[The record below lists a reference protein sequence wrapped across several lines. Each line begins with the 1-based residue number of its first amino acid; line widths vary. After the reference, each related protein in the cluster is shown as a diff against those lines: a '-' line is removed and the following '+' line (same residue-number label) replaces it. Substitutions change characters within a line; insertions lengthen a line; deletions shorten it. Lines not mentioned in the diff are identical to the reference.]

1 MPDIET
7 GDPISSG
14 DETRPLEAML
24 RDGGFRERKPT
35 FSSPILTEIDI
46 WVDLEDVWSLSAV
59 LKQAGLTPFRP
70 RRHAGHRFFIG
81 LTSSGWLKV
90 DAKLNGEE
98 PRGSVL
104 RDALW
109 LVMRQR
115 GLVVALLGADGAG
128 KSTAVACLENEMP
141 VDVVSRYLGGPRRS
155 GSGSGA
161 SISQGGSRP
170 SWRSFAG
177 FPKWVVRTVR
187 QIWSVEW
194 AARKG
199 SVVVCDRH
207 PLEAGRLGDE
217 PTLIKALKRLAV
229 RALTP
234 APDLIMLLHAPGEIL
249 YERKGEHSPEYLD
262 RITAAWTQLATKRKG
277 VLVEVDRPMDEVCLD
292 IQRQVWVRLLEKRR
306 S

>member
-1 MPDIET
+1 MSDIET
-7 GDPISSG
+7 GDPISAG
-14 DETRPLEAML
+14 DETHALEAML
-24 RDGGFRERKPT
+24 RDAGFRERKPT
-35 FSSPILTEIDI
+35 FSSPALTEIDI
-46 WVDLEDVWSLSAV
+46 WVDREAVPSLSAV
-59 LKQAGLTPFRP
+59 LKQAGLAPFRP
-70 RRHAGHRFFIG
+70 RRRSGHRFFIG

-90 DAKLNGEE
+90 DAKLNDPESSA
-98 PRGSVL
+98 SVL

-109 LVMRQR
+109 LVARQR

-128 KSTAVACLENEMP
+128 KSTAVACLEKEMP
-141 VDVVSRYLGGPRRS
+141 VDVVARYLGGPRRS
-155 GSGSGA
+155 GGGA
-161 SISQGGSRP
+161 SMVQSGRRP

-177 FPKWVVRTVR
+177 FPKWAARTLR
-187 QIWSVEW
+187 QVWSVEW

-217 PTLIKALKRLAV
+217 PALVKTLKRLAV

-249 YERKGEHSPEYLD
+249 FERKGEHSPEYLD
-262 RITAAWTQLATKRKG
+262 QITASWTQLVTKRRG
-277 VLVEVDRPMDEVCLD
+277 VLVDVDRPPDEICLD
-292 IQRQVWVRLLEKRR
+292 IQREVWVRLLEKRR

>member
-109 LVMRQR
+109 LVTRQR

-155 GSGSGA
+155 GTGSEA

-262 RITAAWTQLATKRKG
+262 RITAAWTQLVTKRRG

-292 IQRQVWVRLLEKRR
+292 IQRQVWVQLLEKRR

>member
-7 GDPISSG
+7 GDTSSAG
-14 DETRPLEAML
+14 DGTHALEATL
-24 RDGGFRERKPT
+24 RAAGFRERKPT
-35 FSSPILTEIDI
+35 FSSPALTEIDI
-46 WVDLEDVWSLSAV
+46 WVDREAVASLSAV

-81 LTSSGWLKV
+81 LTPSGWLKV
-90 DAKLNGEE
+90 DAKLNGPE
-98 PRGSVL
+98 PGGSVL

-109 LVMRQR
+109 LVTRQR

-128 KSTAVACLENEMP
+128 KSTAVACLEKEMP

-155 GSGSGA
+155 GGGSGSSVDNA
-161 SISQGGSRP
+161 GSRP

-177 FPKWVVRTVR
+177 FPKWTLRTVR
-187 QIWSVEW
+187 QVWSVEW

-217 PTLIKALKRLAV
+217 PALIKKLKRLAV
-229 RALTP
+229 RTLTP
-234 APDLIMLLHAPGEIL
+234 PPDLIMLLHAPGEIL
-249 YERKGEHSPEYLD
+249 FERKGEHSPEYLD
-262 RITAAWTQLATKRKG
+262 RITAAWTELVTKRGG
-277 VLVEVDRPMDEVCLD
+277 VLVDVDRPADEICLD
-292 IQRQVWVRLLEKRR
+292 IQREAWVRLLKKRR

>member
-1 MPDIET
+1 MSDIET
-7 GDPISSG
+7 GDPINAG
-14 DETRPLEAML
+14 DETPALEATL
-24 RDGGFRERKPT
+24 RDAGFQERKPT
-35 FSSPILTEIDI
+35 FSSPAITEIDI
-46 WVDLEDVWSLSAV
+46 WVDLEAVSSLSAV
-59 LKQAGLTPFRP
+59 LKQAGLAPFRP

-81 LTSSGWLKV
+81 LTPSGWLKV
-90 DAKLNGEE
+90 DAKLNGPE
-98 PRGSVL
+98 PGGSVL

-109 LVMRQR
+109 LVTRQR

-155 GSGSGA
+155 GGGSGA
-161 SISQGGSRP
+161 SMGQSGSRP
-170 SWRSFAG
+170 HWRSFAG
-177 FPKWVVRTVR
+177 FPKWTVRTVR
-187 QIWSVEW
+187 QVWSVEW

-217 PTLIKALKRLAV
+217 PALIKTLKRLAV

-234 APDLIMLLHAPGEIL
+234 SPDLIMLLHAPGEIL
-249 YERKGEHSPEYLD
+249 FERKGEHSPEYLD
-262 RITAAWTQLATKRKG
+262 RITSSWTQLVTKRRG
-277 VLVEVDRPMDEVCLD
+277 VLVDVDRPPDEICRD
-292 IQRQVWVRLLEKRR
+292 IQRQAWVRLLEKRR

>member
-46 WVDLEDVWSLSAV
+46 WVDLEDVWSLSTV
-59 LKQAGLTPFRP
+59 LEQAGLTPFRP

-109 LVMRQR
+109 LVTRQR

-155 GSGSGA
+155 GTGSEA

-262 RITAAWTQLATKRKG
+262 RITAAWTQLVTKRRG

-292 IQRQVWVRLLEKRR
+292 IQRQVWVQLLEKRR